1 MASTYNHVPK
11 PPVIAVKDGK
21 ARVIVRRE
29 TEADLLNLDI

>member
-1 MASTYNHVPK
+1 VPK

>member
-1 MASTYNHVPK
+1 MASNYNHVPK
-11 PPVIAVKDGK
+11 PPVIAAKDGK